1 MVASHV
7 LTFTNQL
14 VKPGAGQGSPLRVAP
29 GVPLGMGGGDPEPCT
44 ERYWSKLL
52 HAWGGSPTSRWP
64 FHRHRLQPC
73 PTTAA
78 ATGPTTN
85 TLGPRAKGT
94 GRTRNSS
101 TRGWRGSG
109 NSWLAPPRRYG
120 VGSGGEAAVVVAAAG
135 EGQGT
140 CGQCTRWRASCST
153 CSGRLPVIMQRQVL
167 QSCTESV
174 IDVGWCL
181 SFSSSTEFFLVVN
194 RDRYPQLRFSTWVSG
209 VAVH

>member
-1 MVASHV
+1 M
-7 LTFTNQL
+7 
-14 VKPGAGQGSPLRVAP
+14 KPGAGQGSPLRVAP

-64 FHRHRLQPC
+64 FHRLCLQDVRAGQPLARGPC
-73 PTTAA
+73 
-78 ATGPTTN
+78 N
-85 TLGPRAKGT
+85 TSGPRAKGT
-94 GRTRNSS
+94 GRTRNLKHS
-101 TRGWRGSG
+101 WLAWEWD
-109 NSWLAPPRRYG
+109 SWLAPPGRYG

-174 IDVGWCL
+174 
-181 SFSSSTEFFLVVN
+181 
-194 RDRYPQLRFSTWVSG
+194 
-209 VAVH
+209 